1 MTTKN
6 IDRGEEV
13 TSFYIS
19 HENYS
24 DKMYMFGLRNC
35 DISDAEFEEAIILA
49 NAKAYAGYYLAE
61 HAAI

>member
-1 MTTKN
+1 
-6 IDRGEEV
+6 
-13 TSFYIS
+13 
-19 HENYS
+19 
-24 DKMYMFGLRNC
+24 MYMFGLRNC